1 MRAHS
6 RHIVCPP
13 LAAVLIAALTV
24 APCVLAQSGAGTA
37 SPWPAGKR
45 AAVSLSFDDA
55 RRSQLTVGVPLL
67 NELGL
72 PATFYLT
79 ARDIGTNGPGWK
91 AAAAAGHEL
100 GNHSMVH
107 PCTGHF
113 PWSRTRAIEDYT
125 ADRLE
130 AELIEANR
138 AIEAATGVVPVTF
151 AYPCGQTFF
160 GRGAGTT
167 SYIPVVARLFLA
179 GRGFYDEVPNDLGVL
194 DLGRVL
200 GVSSDDKSFEE
211 LKPLVDQAVSEGRW
225 LVLAGHDIGTT
236 RGPQVTKVETLRALA
251 PYLKEPSHG
260 IWVDT
265 VAHVAARLKP
275 FLATRNP

>member
-1 MRAHS
+1 MRAHHK
-6 RHIVCPP
+6 HIAYPP
-13 LAAVLIAALTV
+13 VAGVLIAALTV
-24 APCVLAQSGAGTA
+24 APGALAQSPAGTP
-37 SPWPAGKR
+37 SPWPSGKR

-55 RRSQLTVGVPLL
+55 RQSQLTEGVPLL

-72 PATFYLT
+72 PVTFYLT
-79 ARDIGTNGPGWK
+79 ARDIGTNGAGWK

-113 PWSRTRAIEDYT
+113 PWSRTRAIEDYS
-125 ADRLE
+125 AVRLE

-138 AIEAATGVVPVTF
+138 AIEAATGVAPVTF

-167 SYIPVVARLFLA
+167 SYIPLVSRLFLA

-200 GVSSDDKSFEE
+200 GVSCDDKTFEE
-211 LKPLVDQAVSEGRW
+211 LKPLVDQAVSDGRW

-236 RGPQVTKVETLRALA
+236 RGPQVTRVETLRALA
-251 PYLKEPSHG
+251 AYLKDSSQG

-275 FLATRNP
+275 FLATKTH